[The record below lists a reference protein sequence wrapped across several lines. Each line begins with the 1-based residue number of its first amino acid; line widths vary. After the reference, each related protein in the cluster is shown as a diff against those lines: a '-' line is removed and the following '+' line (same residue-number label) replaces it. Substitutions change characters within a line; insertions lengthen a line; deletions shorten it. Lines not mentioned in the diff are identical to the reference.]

1 MLRGWRS
8 RPEAGKP
15 GPSFSVRRRYIL
27 AGVALLLIVLGVALL
42 RGHRSRGDYA
52 AFTGCPLS
60 NSATDVCIFART
72 ESGELRIGKRTIP
85 ITKTITLQ
93 GGIHEDEAT
102 GKQEFIE
109 APGGKTL
116 SVAPQPVPGGLR
128 DVVAPGPLPKV
139 LRERFDRL
147 IARGDTAVTA
157 TTELVAPARAIGV
170 NTQNLIEAKGIGLSL
185 PMKVKL
191 SNPFLGAS
199 CYIGSN
205 AHPIVISLTTGATRS
220 SSSSS
225 SSSPG
230 PVTGKPG
237 HAKFK
242 DDYNLVT
249 LSEDTLIGD
258 SFAAPRVTGCGGAL
272 SALVDPAVDAE
283 LGLPVAAGHN
293 EAIMNGTIKNANAPA
308 VKKAASE

>member
-1 MLRGWRS
+1 M
-8 RPEAGKP
+8 AGH
-15 GPSFSVRRRYIL
+15 RRVVV
-27 AGVALLLIVLGVALL
+27 AGVALIVSLVVLGVLLL
-42 RGHRSRGDYA
+42 RSHSRGDYA
-52 AFTGCPLS
+52 AFTDCPLS
-60 NSATDVCIFART
+60 SRATDLCIFART

-85 ITKTITLQ
+85 ITRTITLQ

-109 APGGKTL
+109 AAGGKTL

-128 DVVAPGPLPKV
+128 DVIAPGVLPRT
-139 LRERFDRL
+139 LRERFNAL
-147 IARGDTAVTA
+147 IARGDVAVTA
-157 TTELVAPARAIGV
+157 TTELVTGASAIGV
-170 NTQNLIEAKGIGLSL
+170 STQNLIEAKGIGLAL

-191 SNPFLGAS
+191 SSPFLGAS

-205 AHPIVISLTTGATRS
+205 AHPIVISLTTGTTRRS
-220 SSSSS
+220 SSH
-225 SSSPG
+225 G
-230 PVTGKPG
+230 PAAGKPG

-249 LSEDTLIGD
+249 LSDNTLVSD
-258 SFAAPRVTGCGGAL
+258 SFPAPRVTGCGGPL
-272 SALVDPAVDAE
+272 SAQVDPAVDAE

-308 VKKAASE
+308 VKASE